1 MKRSL
6 AILLNFETLEHFLQV
21 NHEILSFLSENLKEI
36 YFINLPNNKFKT
48 YKNSNKIKF
57 LDRKNFKYLNP
68 KNLNE
73 FEEIIKNNNFLIKNN
88 IGTGI
93 KVFRILRILKIYSV
107 PQINI
112 SNIGFLTDSLLTS
125 KNEIVNS
132 FLYFF
137 KKVIIHRFYIF
148 LAVINIM
155 PKIDIRFVSSKL
167 QKEYFEN
174 NKKKIINKF
183 FFNQHFS
190 IYKKLILVNSR
201 SFDIFKKTKIKS
213 NKKLII
219 LLDIKAD
226 HETNLLLDRKIIN
239 KNKRLFYKNLN
250 FFLKWCEKKLS
261 SKIVICTHPYYN
273 LSERKKIYK
282 NFKVVQGQTKKYIQ
296 KCNSVFFFHSSAITE
311 AFFLKKNIINL
322 ETKILGEH
330 WEHSSNIYPKYAG
343 LEKINIDSK
352 SSYQNLNLK
361 KIIKRKSSKYYN
373 FRKNFLIPDGNNSGF
388 KKIYNIIK
396 SSYSVS

>member
-174 NKKKIINKF
+174 NKKKNNK
-183 FFNQHFS
+183 
-190 IYKKLILVNSR
+190 
-201 SFDIFKKTKIKS
+201 
-213 NKKLII
+213 
-219 LLDIKAD
+219 
-226 HETNLLLDRKIIN
+226 
-239 KNKRLFYKNLN
+239 
-250 FFLKWCEKKLS
+250 
-261 SKIVICTHPYYN
+261 
-273 LSERKKIYK
+273 
-282 NFKVVQGQTKKYIQ
+282 
-296 KCNSVFFFHSSAITE
+296 
-311 AFFLKKNIINL
+311 
-322 ETKILGEH
+322 
-330 WEHSSNIYPKYAG
+330 
-343 LEKINIDSK
+343 
-352 SSYQNLNLK
+352 
-361 KIIKRKSSKYYN
+361 
-373 FRKNFLIPDGNNSGF
+373 
-388 KKIYNIIK
+388 
-396 SSYSVS
+396 

>member
-1 MKRSL
+1 
-6 AILLNFETLEHFLQV
+6 
-21 NHEILSFLSENLKEI
+21 
-36 YFINLPNNKFKT
+36 
-48 YKNSNKIKF
+48 
-57 LDRKNFKYLNP
+57 
-68 KNLNE
+68 
-73 FEEIIKNNNFLIKNN
+73 
-88 IGTGI
+88 
-93 KVFRILRILKIYSV
+93 
-107 PQINI
+107 
-112 SNIGFLTDSLLTS
+112 
-125 KNEIVNS
+125 
-132 FLYFF
+132 
-137 KKVIIHRFYIF
+137 
-148 LAVINIM
+148 
-155 PKIDIRFVSSKL
+155 
-167 QKEYFEN
+167 
-174 NKKKIINKF
+174 
-183 FFNQHFS
+183 
-190 IYKKLILVNSR
+190 LVNSR